1 MSSYYL
7 DTSALVKRY
16 FPETGSTWVTAC
28 TDPEAGNTLVISAIT
43 RVEAAAAFAIK
54 HRSGNATLA
63 ERDAALRL
71 LVLHTTT
78 EYQAVSVEAT
88 LLDLALELT
97 QRHRL
102 RGYDAVQLAT
112 ALLIHAQYLAAN
124 LPILTFVSAD
134 ADLLVAA
141 HAEGLATEN
150 PNTHP

>member
-1 MSSYYL
+1 MSAYYL

-16 FPETGSTWVTAC
+16 FPETGSAWILAL
-28 TDPEAGNTLVISAIT
+28 TDPQAEHILLISAVT

-54 HRSGNATLA
+54 HRSGRATRE
-63 ERDAALRL
+63 ERDAAIKL

-78 EYQAVSVEAT
+78 EYQSVSIEAP

-112 ALLIHAQYLAAN
+112 ARLIHQHYLATQ
-124 LPILTFVSAD
+124 LPMLTFVSAD
-134 ADLLVAA
+134 TDLLTAA
-141 HAEGLATEN
+141 HAEGLLTDN
-150 PNTHP
+150 PNNHP

>member
-1 MSSYYL
+1 MSSFFL
-7 DTSALVKRY
+7 DTSGLIKRYLVEAGTIWMRALSDPLAAHTLAISEVALV
-16 FPETGSTWVTAC
+16 
-28 TDPEAGNTLVISAIT
+28 EAG
-43 RVEAAAAFAIK
+43 
-54 HRSGNATLA
+54 
-63 ERDAALRL
+63 AALAARQRGGFITLEDRDTAVGL
-71 LVLHTTT
+71 LLRHAET
-78 EYQAVSVEAT
+78 EYVLAPLTRTTVDRA
-88 LLDLALELT
+88 LLLT

-112 ALLIHAQYLAAN
+112 ALLIHAQYLAAD